1 MIGNIL
7 ADVLLKKGHQI
18 SFVLGQQILIKT
30 SLEWVNYDSEPFKIS
45 DWEDLKDVCLQP
57 TEKIQLE
64 TKGYASGFY
73 TSDEHQWKISFIERK
88 DCFRCFMSLADINPK
103 AQCQVQNPL
112 FWDLL
117 KKEKGFFIFA
127 GPRRSGKST
136 LVSEILQKK
145 QNEKVNLV
153 GVHSEENEFQ
163 WPEVDSIIQLGSDT
177 MDWDL
182 NHLIYDGLENI
193 VVDFNAVKKWDKWIE
208 LAEQGRTI
216 YFTMTADDAQT
227 ILQQIFE
234 KLSPGFIFRFL
245 NLLNGIVVQKL
256 VHQPQV
262 PIYELLLIKQSDRIH
277 FNQVVQLYRNDGF
290 INIKMLSKE
299 NYQSFNQSII
309 QNLVRRQIDVKT
321 AFASSDQPE
330 ELDEILKKM
339 GL

>member
-1 MIGNIL
+1 MIGNVL
-7 ADVLLKKGHQI
+7 AEVIQKKGTQI

-30 SLEWVNYDSEPFKIS
+30 SLDWVTFDAEPFKIS
-45 DWEDLKDVCLQP
+45 DWENLKDVCLQP
-57 TEKIQLE
+57 NEKIQLE

-73 TSDEHQWKISFIERK
+73 SADDHNWKLSFIERK
-88 DCFRCFMSLADINPK
+88 DCFRCFMSLADVNPK
-103 AQCQVQNPL
+103 AKCQVQNPL

-117 KKEKGFFIFA
+117 KKEKGLFIFA

-136 LVSEILQKK
+136 LVSEILDKK

-153 GVHSEENEFQ
+153 GIHADENEFQ
-163 WPEVDSIIQLGSDT
+163 WPSVDSIIQLGSDT

-193 VVDFNAVKKWDKWIE
+193 VIDFNSVKKWDKWIE
-208 LAEQGRTI
+208 LAEQGRTVYI
-216 YFTMTADDAQT
+216 TMTADDAQT

-234 KLSPGFIFRFL
+234 KLTPGYIFRFL

-262 PIYELLLIKQSDRIH
+262 PIYELLLIKHSDRSQ
-277 FNQVVQLYRNDGF
+277 FNHVIQTYRNDGF
-290 INIKMLSKE
+290 VNVKLLSKD
-299 NYQSFNQSII
+299 NYQTFNQSII

-321 AFASSDQPE
+321 AFAASDHPE
-330 ELDEILKKM
+330 ELDAALKKM